1 MRNQISRKI
10 TADKVVIEAEC
21 KTSYK
26 SGSSYKAGSCHGK
39 KSYFVKAHTLSV

>member
-26 SGSSYKAGSCHGK
+26 SGSSYKAGSCSK
-39 KSYFVKAHTLSV
+39 NPEITER